1 MDPDPDPLHLSGL
14 GGTGKLIHEEK
25 KTEAKNLMRLSLSN
39 TGRREYSADRH
50 VAPCTGLTF
59 SPVNEDI
66 VASCGLDKQL
76 ICYDLKARY
85 RYLDKNTF
93 RTV

>member
-1 MDPDPDPLHLSGL
+1 
-14 GGTGKLIHEEK
+14 
-25 KTEAKNLMRLSLSN
+25 MRLSLSN

-85 RYLDKNTF
+85 LENLF
-93 RTV
+93 RTVHSGEVLI

>member
-1 MDPDPDPLHLSGL
+1 
-14 GGTGKLIHEEK
+14 
-25 KTEAKNLMRLSLSN
+25 
-39 TGRREYSADRH
+39 

-85 RYLDKNTF
+85 LEILRQYL
-93 RTV
+93 

>member
-1 MDPDPDPLHLSGL
+1 M
-14 GGTGKLIHEEK
+14 K
-25 KTEAKNLMRLSLSN
+25 KKPEAKNLMRLSLSH

-85 RYLDKNTF
+85 LEILFPTQ
-93 RTV
+93 